1 MRNNTSQVIGTSRQI
16 SLFTAQLNTPDVL
29 GKKKAQYEWIYIY
42 IYKIIKN
49 FLKIWG
55 ILQNVILSKEK
66 VDDQLCGHK
75 LTQ

>member
-1 MRNNTSQVIGTSRQI
+1 MN
-16 SLFTAQLNTPDVL
+16 
-29 GKKKAQYEWIYIY
+29 IY